1 MARISLKRLAVLCAV
16 IAVLFGPAVW
26 MGPAEAQADEAA
38 ATSPRNR
45 APLTI
50 LQINDVYV
58 TQPVDGQGGVARI
71 ATLKQR
77 LTAAGRTPL
86 LMIAGDFLSPS
97 VASSVFQGEQMIAA
111 FNAMGMDF
119 ATFGNHEFDF
129 NKDVLLKRMAESKF
143 QWIAANVLDTATG
156 KPLGSAKPYVIRTF
170 GTLKVGFIGLCL
182 TTGEIAPEKA
192 KGIRLTDPTQAV
204 AKYLPLMKRD
214 GATVI
219 VALTHLTF
227 AQDRALAE
235 TFPQIDII
243 VGGHEHY
250 PITQTENR
258 TLISKAGQDGRFV
271 ARIDVNR
278 RPNGAVER
286 FYELVPITSALPD
299 EPRTAEV
306 VKSYE
311 DRLGKELDAVV
322 GTSTVDLD
330 AVSIRMRSSETNL
343 GDLVADAVRAD
354 TNADAAILNA
364 GSIRG
369 DKIYPAG
376 PLTRRTVV
384 AIHPFGN
391 VVCVVEVPGRVLLQA
406 LNSGVSKLP
415 VNAGQFPQ
423 VSGVAMTVDPRAAA
437 GSRVRDVHVN
447 GQPLDLAKKYRVA
460 IADFMLTG
468 GDEYS
473 MFANQTVLVGPQS
486 GGLLVTA
493 LEKYIAA
500 KGTVSPAIDGR
511 ITVLH

>member
-1 MARISLKRLAVLCAV
+1 MARAALKHVAIVCLLALAGRATV
-16 IAVLFGPAVW
+16 F
-26 MGPAEAQADEAA
+26 AQAEEAA

-58 TQPVDGQGGVARI
+58 TQPVDGAGGVARI
-71 ATLKQR
+71 ATLKRQ
-77 LTAAGRTPL
+77 LAAAGRTPI
-86 LMIAGDFLSPS
+86 LMLAGDFLSPS

-111 FNAMGMDF
+111 FNAMGLDF

-129 NKDVLLKRMAESKF
+129 NKETLLKRMAESKF
-143 QWIAANVLDTATG
+143 EWLAANVLDSTTG
-156 KPLGSAKPYVIRTF
+156 KPLCGARPYVVRTF
-170 GTLKVGFIGLCL
+170 GTMKVGFIGLCL

-192 KGIRLTDPTQAV
+192 RGIRLTNPAQAV

-219 VALTHLTF
+219 VALTHLSF
-227 AQDRALAE
+227 AEDRALAE
-235 TFPQIDII
+235 RFPQIDVI
-243 VGGHEHY
+243 VGGHEHF

-258 TLISKAGQDGRFV
+258 TLISKAGADGRFV

-299 EPRTAEV
+299 DPRTAEV
-306 VKSYE
+306 VLSFA
-311 DRLGKELDAVV
+311 DRLGKELETVV
-322 GTSTVDLD
+322 ATSSVDLD
-330 AVSIRMRSSETNL
+330 AVSIRMRQAETNL
-343 GDLVADAVRAD
+343 GDLVADAIRAD
-354 TNADAAILNA
+354 TNADVAILNS

-369 DKIYPAG
+369 DTVYPAG
-376 PLTRRTVV
+376 PITRRTVV
-384 AIHPFGN
+384 AMHPFGN
-391 VVCVVEVPGRVLLQA
+391 LICVVEVPGRVLLQA

-415 VNAGQFPQ
+415 TAAGQFPQ
-423 VSGVAMTVDPRAAA
+423 VSGLAMTVDARAAA
-437 GSRVRDVHVN
+437 GNRVRDVKVN
-447 GQPLDLAKKYRVA
+447 GQPLDLAKKYTVA

-493 LEKYIAA
+493 LEKFLAA
-500 KGTVSPAIDGR
+500 KGTVSPETDGR
-511 ITVLH
+511 ITVIR